1 MFMTID
7 VISEFISN
15 VGFPIAVTGALF
27 YQMMKTSEANQRT
40 FQDFKLIIQENTSSI
55 HQMNQA
61 VKELKAIVTELKYQ
75 RQFHENRKGENDDV

>member
-1 MFMTID
+1 MTIE

-15 VGFPIAVTGALF
+15 VGFPIAVTAALF

-55 HQMNQA
+55 NQMNQV

-75 RQFHENRKGENDDV
+75 RQFHERKEENNV

>member
-1 MFMTID
+1 MSLD

-40 FQDFKLIIQENTSSI
+40 FQDFKTIIQENTSSI
-55 HQMNQA
+55 QQMQQV

-75 RQFHENRKGENDDV
+75 RQFHEQNRKGENDDV